1 MGNKIGFP
9 QNQNVCR
16 KIKRK
21 KSKSQNQTKKSK
33 ADIMECK
40 PKKLNEIDNILSH
53 QGLTIKVFQGYRSL
67 KEQEKRFDEVC
78 HSFRGKN
85 LNKEEIYKKHIIIAV
100 PKFAGHPT
108 DGAVNVVI
116 IEKSTG

>member
-1 MGNKIGFP
+1 
-9 QNQNVCR
+9 
-16 KIKRK
+16 
-21 KSKSQNQTKKSK
+21 
-33 ADIMECK
+33 MECK

-53 QGLTIKVFQGYRSL
+53 QGLTIKVFQGYRRL

-78 HSFRGKN
+78 RSFHAKN